1 MISNKYFS
9 VLAAASLTISG
20 AAFAQTVPPIPQS
33 SPVPTIPAGTQATLP
48 SANLQA
54 VAGGKNIL
62 TAASP
67 GTLGADGLPSI
78 GNAQAGNVAGL
89 SYYCVH
95 QKLVLGT
102 SPIVASRTL
111 AKRPDV
117 QNDQFYSLG
126 GKGLLQTAGGNVFDI
141 STLPKDKR
149 VMTCN
154 DIIKKAQSLGDSS
167 VVGH

>member
-1 MISNKYFS
+1 MISNKYFA
-9 VLAAASLTISG
+9 VLAAASLSISG
-20 AAFAQTVPPIPQS
+20 AAFAQGVPPIPQS

-54 VAGGKNIL
+54 VAGGKNVL
-62 TAASP
+62 SAASP

-78 GNAQAGNVAGL
+78 QNAQAGNVAGL
-89 SYYCVH
+89 TYYCTH
-95 QKLVLGT
+95 HKLVLGT
-102 SPIVASRTL
+102 SPIVAARTL

-126 GKGLLQTAGGNVFDI
+126 GKGMLQMQGGNVFDI
-141 STLPKDKR
+141 GTLPKDKR

-154 DIIKKAQSLGDSS
+154 DLIKKAQSLGDSA

>member
-1 MISNKYFS
+1 MISNKYFA
-9 VLAAASLTISG
+9 VLAAAGLTISG
-20 AAFAQTVPPIPQS
+20 SAFAQGVPPIPQS
-33 SPVPTIPAGTQATLP
+33 SPAATVVPGTQATLP

-54 VAGGKNIL
+54 VSGGKNIL
-62 TAASP
+62 SASSP
-67 GTLGADGLPSI
+67 GTLGADGVPSI
-78 GNAQAGNVAGL
+78 ENAQAGNVAGL
-89 SYYCVH
+89 TYYCTH
-95 QKLVLGT
+95 HKLVLGT
-102 SPIVASRTL
+102 SPIVAARTL
-111 AKRPDV
+111 AKRPDI

-154 DIIKKAQSLGDSS
+154 DLVKKAQSLGDSA